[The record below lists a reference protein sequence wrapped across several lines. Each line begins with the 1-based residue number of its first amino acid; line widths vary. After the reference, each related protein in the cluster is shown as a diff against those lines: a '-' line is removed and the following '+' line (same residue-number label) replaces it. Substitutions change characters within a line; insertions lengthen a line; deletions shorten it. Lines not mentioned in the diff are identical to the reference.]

1 MQRFLQKLKIL
12 IFFYKNVT
20 PCHGF
25 PLKIFKNFPNLDLDI
40 LKKSVVDFFSFNYI
54 KNSIKINSL
63 GDSQVIARMEN
74 ITDRNLAENIRN
86 LEIFTNRSEFKK
98 TNKNEFYI
106 VDLIGLEVRDLEG
119 QKIGIVKNVLD
130 HGASAI
136 LEINFLENKIP
147 SGLSA
152 VESIAFTN
160 DFFPEVDI
168 EKGYICLDII
178 EIC

>member
-1 MQRFLQKLKIL
+1 MTKKILIAKITSPHGIKGEVNLTIFSSNIDNFENYQLFDQEGNSLKLKI
-12 IFFYKNVT
+12 ITK
-20 PCHGF
+20 
-25 PLKIFKNFPNLDLDI
+25 
-40 LKKSVVDFFSFNYI
+40 

-86 LEIFTNRSEFKK
+86 LEIFTNRSEFKE

-106 VDLIGLEVRDLEG
+106 VDLIGLEVRDLED
-119 QKIGIVKNVLD
+119 QKIGIVKNVFD

-152 VESIAFTN
+152 VESIAFSN

-168 EKGYICLDII
+168 EKGFIRLNSI

>member
-1 MQRFLQKLKIL
+1 MTKKILIAKITSPHGIKGEVNLTIFSSNIDNFENYQLFDQEGNSLKLKI
-12 IFFYKNVT
+12 ITK
-20 PCHGF
+20 
-25 PLKIFKNFPNLDLDI
+25 
-40 LKKSVVDFFSFNYI
+40 

-86 LEIFTNRSEFKK
+86 LEIFTNRSEFKE

-106 VDLIGLEVRDLEG
+106 VDLIGLEVRDLED

-136 LEINFLENKIP
+136 LEINFFENKIP

-152 VESIAFTN
+152 VESIAFSN

-168 EKGYICLDII
+168 EKGFIRLNSI

>member
-1 MQRFLQKLKIL
+1 MTKKILIAKITSPHGIKGEVNLTIFSSNIDNFENYQLFDQEGNSLKLKI
-12 IFFYKNVT
+12 ITK
-20 PCHGF
+20 
-25 PLKIFKNFPNLDLDI
+25 
-40 LKKSVVDFFSFNYI
+40 

-86 LEIFTNRSEFKK
+86 LEIFTNRSDFKE

-106 VDLIGLEVRDLEG
+106 VDLIGLEVRDLED
-119 QKIGIVKNVLD
+119 QKIGIVKNVFD

-152 VESIAFTN
+152 VESIAFSN

-168 EKGYICLDII
+168 EKGFIRLNSI

>member
-1 MQRFLQKLKIL
+1 MTKKILIAKITSPHGIKGEVNLTIFSSNIDNFENYQLFDQEGNSLKLKI
-12 IFFYKNVT
+12 ITK
-20 PCHGF
+20 
-25 PLKIFKNFPNLDLDI
+25 
-40 LKKSVVDFFSFNYI
+40 

-86 LEIFTNRSEFKK
+86 LEIFTNRSEFKE

-106 VDLIGLEVRDLEG
+106 VDLIGLEVRDLED

-152 VESIAFTN
+152 VESIAFSN

-168 EKGYICLDII
+168 EKGFIRLNSI

>member
-1 MQRFLQKLKIL
+1 MTKKILIAKITSPHGIKGEVNLTIFSSNIDNFENYQLFDQEGNSLKLKI
-12 IFFYKNVT
+12 ITK
-20 PCHGF
+20 
-25 PLKIFKNFPNLDLDI
+25 
-40 LKKSVVDFFSFNYI
+40 

-86 LEIFTNRSEFKK
+86 LEIFTNRSEFKE

-106 VDLIGLEVRDLEG
+106 VDLIGLEVRDLED
-119 QKIGIVKNVLD
+119 QKIGIVKNVFD

-147 SGLSA
+147 AGLSA
-152 VESIAFTN
+152 VESIAFSN

-168 EKGYICLDII
+168 EKGFIRLNSI

>member
-1 MQRFLQKLKIL
+1 MTKKILIAKITSPHGIKGEVNLTIFSSNIDNFENYQLFDQEGNSLKLKI
-12 IFFYKNVT
+12 ITK
-20 PCHGF
+20 
-25 PLKIFKNFPNLDLDI
+25 
-40 LKKSVVDFFSFNYI
+40 

-86 LEIFTNRSEFKK
+86 LEIFTNRSEFKE

-106 VDLIGLEVRDLEG
+106 VDLIGLEVRDLED

-147 SGLSA
+147 AGLSA
-152 VESIAFTN
+152 VESIAFSN

-168 EKGYICLDII
+168 EKGFIRLNSI

>member
-1 MQRFLQKLKIL
+1 MTKKILIAKITSPHGIKGEVNLTIFSSNIDNFENYQLFDSQGNSLKLKI
-12 IFFYKNVT
+12 IK
-20 PCHGF
+20 
-25 PLKIFKNFPNLDLDI
+25 
-40 LKKSVVDFFSFNYI
+40 

-86 LEIFTNRSEFKK
+86 LEIFTNRSEFKE

-106 VDLIGLEVRDLEG
+106 VDLIGLEVRNLED

-136 LEINFLENKIP
+136 LEITFDKNSIP
-147 SGLSA
+147 NGYEEVDSF
-152 VESIAFTN
+152 AFTN
-160 DFFPEVDI
+160 DFFPSLDI
-168 EKGYICLDII
+168 EGGII
-178 EIC
+178 YLNFPEIN

>member
-1 MQRFLQKLKIL
+1 MTKKILIAKITSPHGIKGEVNLTIFSSNIDNFENYQLFDQEGNSLKLKI
-12 IFFYKNVT
+12 ITK
-20 PCHGF
+20 
-25 PLKIFKNFPNLDLDI
+25 
-40 LKKSVVDFFSFNYI
+40 

-63 GDSQVIARMEN
+63 GDSQVIARIEN

-86 LEIFTNRSEFKK
+86 LEIFTNRSEFKE

-106 VDLIGLEVRDLEG
+106 VDLIGLEVRDLED

-147 SGLSA
+147 AGLSA
-152 VESIAFTN
+152 VESIAFSN

-168 EKGYICLDII
+168 EKGFIRLDYFKII
-178 EIC
+178 

>member
-1 MQRFLQKLKIL
+1 MTKKILIAKITSPHGIKGEVNLTIFSNNIDNFEKYQLFDRQDNSLKLKI
-12 IFFYKNVT
+12 ISK
-20 PCHGF
+20 
-25 PLKIFKNFPNLDLDI
+25 
-40 LKKSVVDFFSFNYI
+40 

-86 LEIFTNRSEFKK
+86 LEIFTNRSEFKE

-106 VDLIGLEVRDLEG
+106 VDLIGLEVHDLEG

>member
-1 MQRFLQKLKIL
+1 MTKKILIAKITSPYGIKGEVNLTIFSSNIDNFENYQLFDSQGNSLKLKI
-12 IFFYKNVT
+12 ISK
-20 PCHGF
+20 
-25 PLKIFKNFPNLDLDI
+25 
-40 LKKSVVDFFSFNYI
+40 

-86 LEIFTNRSEFKK
+86 LEIFTNRSEFKE

-106 VDLIGLEVRDLEG
+106 VDLIGLEVRNLED
-119 QKIGIVKNVLD
+119 QRIGIVKNVLD
-130 HGASAI
+130 HKASPI

-152 VESIAFTN
+152 QESIAFTN

-168 EKGYICLDII
+168 EKGFIRLNNF
-178 EIC
+178 EIY